1 MRWLRCGLKGEAR
14 MTHKTTM
21 EIRKFSKDQNES
33 DSLLALMDY
42 YHVTNLMNISE
53 EQGLVFLDLLKRE
66 EVRLY

>member
-1 MRWLRCGLKGEAR
+1 